1 VVHSLVM
8 SRKTRVLRAGTHG
21 RSVWEIAIPLGS
33 PSLQPVI
40 DSFTPAT
47 VEAGSGAFV
56 LSVTGSNLVPGTVI
70 RWNGLARKTAF
81 VDDSH
86 VTAEITRDDVAGA
99 GRAAVSAFN
108 ASSGGGSSL
117 PKNFNV
123 GGAPQTA
130 SNAFVSAANPAGGN
144 QLAPLSIG
152 SLYGKN
158 LASALAVAGAPPLP
172 FTMRGVT
179 LTINGAFSPL
189 FFVSPEQI
197 NFQVPNIVASGPAT
211 VTLTITQGAQSTSVP
226 VVVRPTAPSIF
237 TINAQ
242 GTGQGSIVIAGT
254 ATLASPARPAK
265 IGEFLSIYCTG
276 LGAVS
281 NSPSVGNPAPSNPL
295 AQTQSTPTV
304 AIGGV
309 PATVQF
315 SGLAPGFAG
324 LYQINARVPTGVAI
338 GNAVPITITMGGVTS
353 NTATIAVSQ

>member
-1 VVHSLVM
+1 
-8 SRKTRVLRAGTHG
+8 A
-21 RSVWEIAIPLGS
+21 
-33 PSLQPVI
+33 
-40 DSFTPAT
+40 
-47 VEAGSGAFV
+47 
-56 LSVTGSNLVPGTVI
+56 
-70 RWNGLARKTAF
+70 
-81 VDDSH
+81 H
-86 VTAEITRDDVAGA
+86 VTAQIPADDVAGA

-108 ASSGGGSSL
+108 ASTGGGSSL
-117 PKNFNV
+117 PKNFNI
-123 GGAPQTA
+123 GSAPQTA
-130 SNAFVSAANPAGGN
+130 SNAFVSAANPTGGN

-158 LASALAVAGAPPLP
+158 LAGALAVAGVPPLP

-179 LTINGAFSPL
+179 LTIGGAFAPL

-226 VVVRPTAPSIF
+226 VVLRPTAPSIF
-237 TINAQ
+237 TTNAQ

-254 ATLASPARPAK
+254 ATLALPARPAK
-265 IGEFLSIYCTG
+265 IGEFISIYCTG

-281 NSPSVGNPAPSNPL
+281 NSPGVGNPAPGNPL

-304 AIGGV
+304 MIGGV

-324 LYQINARVPTGVAI
+324 LYQINVRVPTGVAA
-338 GNAVPITITMGGVTS
+338 GDAVPITITMGGVTS